1 MCAFLSFWQ
10 ICCND
15 FLYIRLRVCPA
26 LGYSIARPRRDRVYR
41 RQVASRRRADGSE
54 SSPPTLL
61 RCAMLNIEV
70 GRRRANRFYDPCRL
84 CVRCTALT
92 PCVRESLTW
101 HHVQGPAGQQGTEP
115 QGAEPQA
122 MRPPPHSS
130 SSSSSEREMTDAL
143 RACVQCGQ
151 AARGNKNGSCCRECV
166 RRCVAPHCRPLGR
179 ATLRG
184 SRLVLGMTLARAGGL
199 PRARCD

>member
-130 SSSSSEREMTDAL
+130 SSSSSEREMIDS
-143 RACVQCGQ
+143 G
-151 AARGNKNGSCCRECV
+151 
-166 RRCVAPHCRPLGR
+166 
-179 ATLRG
+179 
-184 SRLVLGMTLARAGGL
+184 AGCSSTL
-199 PRARCD
+199 PRARRRVATRTEAAAGSA